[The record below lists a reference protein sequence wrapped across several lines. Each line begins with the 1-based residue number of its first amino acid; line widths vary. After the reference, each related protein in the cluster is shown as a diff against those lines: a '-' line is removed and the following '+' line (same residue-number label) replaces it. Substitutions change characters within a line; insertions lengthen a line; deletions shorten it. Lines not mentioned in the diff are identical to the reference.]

1 VNRISDLDIIPLT
14 TAAASACLQFFLL
27 YGICNVYGGL
37 CFILKLLRGAK
48 GMKYLKAKNILPDEI
63 ISLIQQYVD
72 GEFIY
77 IPRKNGEQ
85 RGWGEKS
92 GSRNLLKERNTEIL
106 HKYMSGCTVD
116 EICCSYY
123 LSEQSVRRIIRQ
135 GRSA

>member
-1 VNRISDLDIIPLT
+1 
-14 TAAASACLQFFLL
+14 
-27 YGICNVYGGL
+27 
-37 CFILKLLRGAK
+37 
-48 GMKYLKAKNILPDEI
+48 MKYLKAKNILPDEI